1 MASVDLMEMREES
14 RGARLLQSSDHGAGV
29 DSRRWTHPSTRSPDA
44 RSRRALP
51 TRAPDAR
58 SNSARF
64 FAVPRHVGDIAQAG
78 PKRGKL

>member
-14 RGARLLQSSDHGAGV
+14 RGGRLLQSSDHGAGV
-29 DSRRWTHPSTRSPDA
+29 DSRGWTQPS
-44 RSRRALP
+44 

-58 SNSARF
+58 SNSPRF

>member
-1 MASVDLMEMREES
+1 MEMREES

-44 RSRRALP
+44 RS
-51 TRAPDAR
+51 
-58 SNSARF
+58 NSPRF
-64 FAVPRHVGDIAQAG
+64 FEVPRHVGDIAQAG